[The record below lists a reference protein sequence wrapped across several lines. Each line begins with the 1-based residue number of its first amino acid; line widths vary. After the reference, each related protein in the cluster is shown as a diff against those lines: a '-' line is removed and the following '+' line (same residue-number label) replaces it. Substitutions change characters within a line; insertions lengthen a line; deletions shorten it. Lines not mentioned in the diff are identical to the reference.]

1 MFLAQAKEKTKFLLY
16 KSDQSHQRVKPYYQC
31 CCNNSPKRNQESPL
45 AIKGRDFVF
54 KKFYFPWSTKR
65 KERGRYLPVIIIAS
79 IYFDRCKTQVFTECT
94 WAQPR
99 RLLHSPVKKMSYAM
113 RRILGKFR
121 KEPEDMWLTVQVSQ
135 VVLLSPDVIA
145 VDESIWAG
153 EIRGGSRVKLAICKK
168 GLRVRLLSRFDI
180 FFFRVPTM
188 WAIDEFL
195 SGQINLWYAH
205 THQSIAGNLM
215 SEMR

>member
-94 WAQPR
+94 
-99 RLLHSPVKKMSYAM
+99 
-113 RRILGKFR
+113 
-121 KEPEDMWLTVQVSQ
+121 
-135 VVLLSPDVIA
+135 
-145 VDESIWAG
+145 
-153 EIRGGSRVKLAICKK
+153 
-168 GLRVRLLSRFDI
+168 
-180 FFFRVPTM
+180 
-188 WAIDEFL
+188 
-195 SGQINLWYAH
+195 
-205 THQSIAGNLM
+205 
-215 SEMR
+215 